1 MTSGP
6 VQYDRLCR
14 TMENVEAR
22 GHPEYKYKVEE
33 RMNKWLPLSR
43 PLAVLDAVL
52 DELLQFAIVARQAV
66 PWLL

>member
-1 MTSGP
+1 MESVVVSG
-6 VQYDRLCR
+6 LEC
-14 TMENVEAR
+14 MSKE
-22 GHPEYKYKVEE
+22 EE

-52 DELLQFAIVARQAV
+52 DEILQFVILARQAV